1 MTASMLTAVQLRLT
15 LPIGKQLGLDYQP
28 HFEIL
33 YLILGCWGAVAYG
46 VAFFAKNHPVLSQ
59 YLQPERQYRIL
70 MLASGLS
77 LITFWTIFPDV
88 SQLQLL
94 YYIFVSSTLGLFLIV
109 IPGRLRES
117 SYGKLSIQDN
127 LKAIYDR
134 RYLLS
139 LWLRY
144 RINARYQQTVLGIVW
159 ASLLPVL
166 DSMVFAFAFSVFLG
180 RGSSTAVP
188 LVCFVLSGRVIYS
201 IFQNIIMRS
210 KGAMRGMINVIKQ
223 IYFPREIIIVL
234 LSGEVLVDF
243 GFMFIAMLIVNA
255 FFGIY
260 PNIYYPL
267 LIFPIVL
274 MVLLSIGIGFILS
287 WLTMIVRDLEQL
299 TGVVINM
306 LMYLTVLLD
315 VNSVSERMKMF
326 ILLNPVSAI
335 TEAFRAIVIYDQ
347 PPDFVSL
354 FVPLA
359 LTSALLYTGY
369 IFFKVNEDRLVDFE

>member
-1 MTASMLTAVQLRLT
+1 
-15 LPIGKQLGLDYQP
+15 
-28 HFEIL
+28 
-33 YLILGCWGAVAYG
+33 
-46 VAFFAKNHPVLSQ
+46 
-59 YLQPERQYRIL
+59 
-70 MLASGLS
+70 
-77 LITFWTIFPDV
+77 
-88 SQLQLL
+88 
-94 YYIFVSSTLGLFLIV
+94 
-109 IPGRLRES
+109 
-117 SYGKLSIQDN
+117 
-127 LKAIYDR
+127 
-134 RYLLS
+134 
-139 LWLRY
+139 
-144 RINARYQQTVLGIVW
+144 
-159 ASLLPVL
+159 
-166 DSMVFAFAFSVFLG
+166 
-180 RGSSTAVP
+180 
-188 LVCFVLSGRVIYS
+188 
-201 IFQNIIMRS
+201 MRS